1 MTSRRSW
8 GGSRPAPPGRRGRR
22 FVPTAWVLLVSAV
35 VLLAGCASLPR
46 EIARP
51 PSVAFRDHETTWLGQ
66 RIATDAARHPG
77 QSAFSVIRYGRPAFT
92 SRIALADLAQKS
104 IDVQYFI
111 WDSDGTAV
119 ILAER
124 LARAADR
131 GVRVRVLI
139 DDANLADRDAAI
151 ASFDAHPNIEVR
163 LFNPFAQRTAKTL
176 GFLTD
181 FERVNHRMHNKLMV
195 VDNAVAIVGG
205 RNMSDPYF
213 GVHPGQSFRD
223 LDVAAVGPV
232 VRELSQVFDR
242 FWNGDWAV
250 PITALVD
257 RNYTMQDHDA
267 TMSAAREWIAAGRY
281 PYPLEGDVARHQA
294 QLEELYRGFVWAP
307 GRVLWDD
314 PASINDP
321 ALRTMNKTLVGR
333 ARGLEHELLIESAYF
348 VPLQAGVEV
357 LKRLREQGV
366 RVRILTNSLVSNDV
380 LAAFAGYSKYRES
393 LIASGVELYELRPD
407 AGPIRQRMFFGIT
420 GGSRAGLHTKAI
432 VFDRKEVFIG
442 SFNLDPRSSFI
453 NTEAGLL
460 IESPALAAQVA
471 AHMDEGVQSDNAYRV
486 QMDSSGQLYW
496 VTEVAGQEIRY
507 DEDPLSTL
515 QQRLKAGWIRMLPI
529 EDQL

>member
-1 MTSRRSW
+1 M
-8 GGSRPAPPGRRGRR
+8 
-22 FVPTAWVLLVSAV
+22 
-35 VLLAGCASLPR
+35 
-46 EIARP
+46 
-51 PSVAFRDHETTWLGQ
+51 
-66 RIATDAARHPG
+66 
-77 QSAFSVIRYGRPAFT
+77 
-92 SRIALADLAQKS
+92 
-104 IDVQYFI
+104 
-111 WDSDGTAV
+111 
-119 ILAER
+119 
-124 LARAADR
+124 
-131 GVRVRVLI
+131 
-139 DDANLADRDAAI
+139 
-151 ASFDAHPNIEVR
+151 
-163 LFNPFAQRTAKTL
+163 
-176 GFLTD
+176 
-181 FERVNHRMHNKLMV
+181 
-195 VDNAVAIVGG
+195 
-205 RNMSDPYF
+205 
-213 GVHPGQSFRD
+213 
-223 LDVAAVGPV
+223 
-232 VRELSQVFDR
+232 
-242 FWNGDWAV
+242 
-250 PITALVD
+250 
-257 RNYTMQDHDA
+257 
-267 TMSAAREWIAAGRY
+267 
-281 PYPLEGDVARHQA
+281 
-294 QLEELYRGFVWAP
+294 WAP

-357 LKRLREQGV
+357 LKRLRAQGV

>member
-1 MTSRRSW
+1 LI
-8 GGSRPAPPGRRGRR
+8 A
-22 FVPTAWVLLVSAV
+22 SAV
-35 VLLAGCASLPR
+35 VLLTGCASLPR

-77 QSAFSVIRYGRPAFT
+77 QSGFSVIRYGRPAFT
-92 SRIALADLAQKS
+92 SRIALTDLAQKS

-131 GVRVRVLI
+131 GLRVRVLI

-267 TMSAAREWIAAGRY
+267 TMTAAREWIAAGRY

-321 ALRTMNKTLVGR
+321 ALRTMNETLVGR
-333 ARGLEHELLIESAYF
+333 ARGLEHELLIESADF

-432 VFDRKEVFIG
+432 VFR
-442 SFNLDPRSSFI
+442 
-453 NTEAGLL
+453 
-460 IESPALAAQVA
+460 
-471 AHMDEGVQSDNAYRV
+471 YRR
-486 QMDSSGQLYW
+486 
-496 VTEVAGQEIRY
+496 RY
-507 DEDPLSTL
+507 L
-515 QQRLKAGWIRMLPI
+515 R
-529 EDQL
+529 